1 MAETKKY
8 DETAAL
14 WKGKGEKQYW
24 TGRVNSDM
32 KAGDRIIMF
41 PFKKA
46 NEADP
51 DFVIRQ
57 DKPLEKKENV
67 REMAYG

>member
-1 MAETKKY
+1 MISKRKF
-8 DETAAL
+8 L
-14 WKGKGEKQYW
+14 KL
-24 TGRVNSDM
+24 